1 MKRYLKKITL
11 AAAAMI
17 ATGCIWAQGSPG
29 NLVYNEIDDS
39 PVAGNCG
46 TMVDGTTFSSPTF
59 ATIPVTHA
67 SIEDVEFYGERKGF
81 FKINENYTE
90 VFDNGNFGSGLATPL
105 SAIRKR

>member
-1 MKRYLKKITL
+1 MKLYFKKITL
-11 AAAAMI
+11 AAAAMF
-17 ATGCIWAQGSPG
+17 AASCIWAQDSPG

-67 SIEDVEFYGERKGF
+67 SILSKTVISVRVW
-81 FKINENYTE
+81 T
-90 VFDNGNFGSGLATPL
+90 TPL